1 VRLTG
6 DLKYAAAG
14 RVCTELAGAGD
25 LVQCT
30 AIVFEHA
37 LARGASWVAL
47 WENEGDAYRLVGA
60 RGENDD
66 LAGPP
71 AVPGRFPDG
80 TLELKL
86 RRSAEEVGILG
97 LGPPQNGSDWPPE
110 DRDLWGIVA
119 AQLALAWHGIRLEYT
134 LQSTRRELGKREL
147 DLGTLFGIA
156 QELNSSLSSRTISQ
170 TLLFSAM
177 GHCATRAGL
186 VMATIGGKEQMLAQQ
201 GVTMDHSLS
210 TTLKEAA
217 RGKNYPADSPE
228 IMPWGIYVPIRHGGE
243 HIGLLALDR
252 KLTGRP
258 YSKEEINFLGA
269 MAENAAI
276 AIANARYCEE
286 LQETLE
292 RERRSYLEKEKM
304 RRYLSAGAVAAVEAG
319 DREATELG
327 GRMTFATI
335 LFADVRGFTTLA
347 ERVPPEAVVRLLNA
361 YMSRMA
367 GIIDEFGGSLDKF
380 IGDGIMAFFEPQDE
394 IDNEAYRA
402 VACAQAMRRELG
414 KMNEE
419 GAFPDQYQVQIG
431 IGINSGEVVA
441 GNIGSKHR
449 MDYTLIG
456 DNVNLAARLESN
468 AKSGQILV
476 SAATVKRLGGLVP
489 TAYLDTIIVK
499 GKSEPVEVYQVPG

>member
-1 VRLTG
+1 MSVTG
-6 DLKYAAAG
+6 QHTFTAIA
-14 RVCTELAGAGD
+14 RVCAELAKAGD

-30 AIVFEHA
+30 GIVFEHA
-37 LARGASWVAL
+37 LLRGAAWVAL
-47 WENEGDAYRLVGA
+47 WECEGEAYRLVGA
-60 RGENDD
+60 RSENDD
-66 LAGPP
+66 ITDAP
-71 AVPGRFPDG
+71 AHPGRFPDG
-80 TLELKL
+80 ACAYRLV
-86 RRSAEEVGILG
+86 RGGEEVGLLG
-97 LGPPQNGSDWPPE
+97 LGAPQDGSDWSE
-110 DRDLWGIVA
+110 GDRELWGIVA
-119 AQLALAWHGIRLEYT
+119 SQLALAWHTIRLEFT
-134 LQSTRRELGKREL
+134 LQATRRQLGKREL

-201 GVTMDHSLS
+201 GVTMDHSLA
-210 TTLKEAA
+210 TTLKQAA
-217 RGKNYPADSPE
+217 HGTPFVPDSPE
-228 IMPWGIYVPIRHGGE
+228 ILPWGIFVPIRHGGE

-258 YSKEEINFLGA
+258 YSKEEVNFLGA

-292 RERRSYLEKEKM
+292 RERRSFLEKQKM
-304 RRYLSAGAVAAVEAG
+304 RRYLSAGAVAAVEHG

-327 GRMTFATI
+327 GRTVWATI
-335 LFADVRGFTTLA
+335 LFADVRGFTTLS
-347 ERVPPEAVVRLLNA
+347 ERVPAEAVVRLLNA
-361 YMSRMA
+361 YMTRMSA
-367 GIIDEFGGSLDKF
+367 VISEFEGNLDKF
-380 IGDGIMAFFEPQDE
+380 IGDGIMAFFEPQDDV
-394 IDNEAYRA
+394 DNEAYRA
-402 VACAQAMRRELG
+402 VACAKAMRREVG

-476 SAATVKRLGGLVP
+476 STATVKRLGGLVP
-489 TAYLDTIIVK
+489 TDYLDTIIVK
-499 GKSEPVEVYQVPG
+499 GKSEPVEVYQVPE